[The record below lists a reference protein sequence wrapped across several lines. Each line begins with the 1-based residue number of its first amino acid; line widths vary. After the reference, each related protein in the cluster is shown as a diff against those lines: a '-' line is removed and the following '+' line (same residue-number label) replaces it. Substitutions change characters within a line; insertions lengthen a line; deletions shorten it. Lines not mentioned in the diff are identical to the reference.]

1 MGLFKRLAEKPW
13 LVPVEGSVESLRSS
27 EFSVHN
33 RKVALMVFLA
43 IIGVLFFLFFAAYH
57 MRILLSTDWV
67 AAPEPPLLWINTVVL
82 IICSGAFEFSRN
94 TARRGQLERTRTW
107 FLIAGVLTLVFLVGQ
122 LIVWNQL
129 IEYGYTAEK
138 NPANAFFY
146 LITGVHGAH
155 LLGGL
160 IAWIRAARKIRE
172 GVDPSVLRVSVE
184 LCAIYWHF
192 LLFVWVVMLA
202 LFLNT

>member
-1 MGLFKRLAEKPW
+1 MTYLKDGLNNGYVFYSDIIKEESFEEYKYYSYTPIKEEVTIFSNEIIEE
-13 LVPVEGSVESLRSS
+13 VPA
-27 EFSVHN
+27 
-33 RKVALMVFLA
+33 ALISDQYSIAKTYWQTLPD
-43 IIGVLFFLFFAAYH
+43 G
-57 MRILLSTDWV
+57 TDV
-67 AAPEPPLLWINTVVL
+67 DGNGTL
-82 IICSGAFEFSRN
+82 
-94 TARRGQLERTRTW
+94 
-107 FLIAGVLTLVFLVGQ
+107 LTLVFLVGQ

>member
-1 MGLFKRLAEKPW
+1 MGLFKRLSEKPW
-13 LVPVEGSVESLRSS
+13 LVPAGGVAELRAS

-33 RKVALMVFLA
+33 RKVALVVFLA
-43 IIGVLFFLFFAAYH
+43 IVGVLFFLFFAAYH

-67 AAPEPPLLWINTVVL
+67 STPEPPLLWINTGIL
-82 IICSGAFEFSRN
+82 IVASIAFEWSRSASHRSQVD
-94 TARRGQLERTRTW
+94 TTRLS
-107 FLIAGVLTLVFLVGQ
+107 FLVAGVFTLAFLVGQ

-129 IEYGYTAEK
+129 LDMGYTAEG
-138 NPANAFFY
+138 NPASAFFY
-146 LITGVHGAH
+146 LITGVHGVH

-160 IAWIRAARKIRE
+160 VAWVRAAWRMRP
-172 GVDPSVLRVSVE
+172 GVDSTLLRVSVD

-192 LLFVWVVMLA
+192 LLFVWIGMLA